1 MVPHTRDI
9 LKVFYMVPH
18 LFLLISGR
26 LYMLIQDSN
35 RYYGQY
41 DLNPLRFSRVQ
52 KSLAG
57 TNQLNFF

>member
-1 MVPHTRDI
+1 
-9 LKVFYMVPH
+9 MVPH

-41 DLNPLRFSRVQ
+41 DLNPLRFSRVK

-57 TNQLNFF
+57 TNQLIFF